1 MSTTELRGVIHVLQ
15 GLLTEAVSVINTIEP
30 ESTEEKAMLD
40 ALVDRMCAAATP
52 FCQKP
57 ALAAPVQEPRLP
69 EFFAELEY
77 NSPDWDVFACVYRRR
92 ADAAPELVHREHL
105 PRQPAPVPLTP
116 TVPKGVDCYH
126 LPAFQIGWKAAEAA
140 HGITKGGA

>member
-1 MSTTELRGVIHVLQ
+1 MSNTELRGAIHVLQ

-57 ALAAPVQEPRLP
+57 ALAAQPATSMSRGEVKAWLAANGAGPDDSMP
-69 EFFAELEY
+69 
-77 NSPDWDVFACVYRRR
+77 NSYEAVVDVFYKLVQR
-92 ADAAPELVHREHL
+92 AT
-105 PRQPAPVPLTP
+105 QPAHVQFAMTDNNGNKLSFVNCTIAAQE
-116 TVPKGVDCYH
+116 KGQ
-126 LPAFQIGWKAAEAA
+126 L
-140 HGITKGGA
+140 